1 MFSLFNKKKPDIS
14 HKITGRTLKQPAVFL
29 HIQKT
34 AGTTI
39 VSLVKSCLGKEFV
52 TSHGD
57 YLEDSDFD
65 PATKPFISG
74 HFGFDYAKELID
86 SRYSFTFL
94 RDPAERVLSFYY
106 FCREKNPKQFPI
118 YQLAHELSLDAFL
131 QAGLNEP
138 LVAAY
143 IWNSQVWQLAHGY
156 GSTTKADFNAKN
168 GAEMLA
174 LAIRNIN
181 DFSFVGLTETFEQD
195 RDAILTEIG
204 VPLPVKKVVYNEG
217 KERPPR
223 KALPE
228 STQALLKEL
237 TELDLQLYDHV
248 LRLRQGKS

>member
-1 MFSLFNKKKPDIS
+1 MWPFAKVKKKALLRPV
-14 HKITGRTLKQPAVFL
+14 VFL

-34 AGTTI
+34 AGTTL
-39 VSLVKSCLGKEFV
+39 VSIVKSYLNRKGV
-52 TSHGD
+52 ASHGD
-57 YLEDSDFD
+57 YLEMDIN
-65 PATKPFISG
+65 TLTEYPFISG
-74 HFGFDYAKELID
+74 HFGYDFARPLMG

-94 RDPAERVLSFYY
+94 RDPAERVISFYY

-118 YQLAHELSLDAFL
+118 YQLAHELSLDDFL

-138 LVAAY
+138 WVAAY

-156 GSTTKADFNAKN
+156 GSTTKVDFSEKN

-195 RDAILTEIG
+195 RDVILTEIG
-204 VPLPVKKVVYNEG
+204 VPLPIKKVVYNAG

-223 KALPE
+223 KALAE

-237 TELDLQLYDHV
+237 TQLDLQLYEHV
-248 LRLRQGKS
+248 LRLRQGEA